1 MAWSNS
7 DGLYVRFG
15 TERTEKA
22 KVAEYTTDGP
32 GRLVELHVPAGDYPL
47 IAAGAVIQSRE
58 VVLPKGAVVESV
70 EILSTTDVVSATGVV
85 NVGTVDADDGTSNAD
100 VDGLVVAA
108 TATEINAGG
117 TNVAGWV
124 GAHVSGAAFTQSK
137 FLTLEVDTDEVDSG
151 EFTVRVVYSMPVAG
165 ADTLIQS

>member
-32 GRLVELHVPAGDYPL
+32 GRLVELHVPKDDYPL

-58 VVLPKGAVVESV
+58 VVLPAGALIESV
-70 EILSTTDVVSATGVV
+70 EIVSTIDVVSATGVV
-85 NVGTVDADDGTSNAD
+85 NVGTIDADDGASNAD
-100 VDGLVVAA
+100 VDALVVAA
-108 TATEINAGG
+108 TATEINTGG

-124 GAHVSGAAFTQSK
+124 GAKVGALLAANSFV
-137 FLTLEVDTDEVDSG
+137 TLEVDTDEVDSG